1 LGLCSIFSGPPPGGQ
16 RSQNSEGPMVSKK
29 SQLLIYDF
37 YFKRDLKGEFF
48 FERSAHLFLFFS
60 KENLCQP
67 PFKTPL
73 LTKEFSIF
81 LYLTFERSTHL

>member
-1 LGLCSIFSGPPPGGQ
+1 LGLCSIFSGPPLGGQ

-37 YFKRDLKGEFF
+37 YFKRDLKRDFFF
-48 FERSAHLFLFFS
+48 FERSGHLFCFFP
-60 KENLCQP
+60 KRICAL
-67 PFKTPL
+67 KTPL
-73 LTKEFSIF
+73 LTKEFFIF